1 MSGGIILSNLTLV
14 LQHVTPH
21 TRGNYSCVA
30 DNSEGSVT
38 SNSLPLEIK
47 CK

>member
-1 MSGGIILSNLTLV
+1 MILSNLTLV
-14 LQHVTPH
+14 LQHVSPA
-21 TRGNYSCVA
+21 TRGNYTCRA

-38 SNSLPLEIK
+38 SNSLSLDIK